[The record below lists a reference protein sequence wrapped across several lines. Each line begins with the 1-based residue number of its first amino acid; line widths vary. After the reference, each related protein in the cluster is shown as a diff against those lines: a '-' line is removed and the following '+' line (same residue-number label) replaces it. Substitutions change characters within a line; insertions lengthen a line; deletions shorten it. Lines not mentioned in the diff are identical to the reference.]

1 MTSASD
7 EAKILAFAVYELRL
21 LLAQHLGSDAS
32 GETPVRTAAH
42 LAYALHNQA
51 LAVLDGKSFDPSQA
65 IEAVAAVD
73 RAFGENFAHRLSE
86 AVSHAV

>member
-1 MTSASD
+1 M
-7 EAKILAFAVYELRL
+7 AFAVYELRL

-32 GETPVRTAAH
+32 GETSVRTAAH

-51 LAVLDGKSFDPSQA
+51 LAVLDGKSFDSNQA

-73 RAFGENFAHRLSE
+73 RTFGETFAPRLLR
-86 AVSHAV
+86 AMAHT